1 MLGYKKR
8 PLGYKKRPLGYKKRP
23 LGYKKRPL
31 GYKKRPLE
39 IQKIIVIFVES
50 NFRIVNRIFVIR
62 TTVAEDSK
70 KPYVRYVESDLVL
83 CTEELNT
90 CET

>member
-1 MLGYKKR
+1 MIHKHNM
-8 PLGYKKRPLGYKKRP
+8 

-39 IQKIIVIFVES
+39 IQKIVVIFVES
-50 NFRIVNRIFVIR
+50 NFRIVNRTFVIK
-62 TTVAEDSK
+62 TTVAGDSK